1 MTACFRAKST
11 YDIHI
16 CNCDLHCTAKLRVFP
31 LTSVFL
37 DSEILSAS
45 HENFG
50 TFFLSKRS
58 SAAQKLLRKVFVKYQ
73 KNGFSGMDI
82 SFLGLAGR
90 IKELL

>member
-1 MTACFRAKST
+1 MCSA
-11 YDIHI
+11 
-16 CNCDLHCTAKLRVFP
+16 
-31 LTSVFL
+31 SVFL

-45 HENFG
+45 HENFE
-50 TFFLSKRS
+50 TFLSKRS

-73 KNGFSGMDI
+73 KNGFSGIDI

>member
-1 MTACFRAKST
+1 MISISATVTFTLQLSSE
-11 YDIHI
+11 H
-16 CNCDLHCTAKLRVFP
+16 FP

-37 DSEILSAS
+37 DSEIFSAV

-50 TFFLSKRS
+50 TYFLSKRS
-58 SAAQKLLRKVFVKYQ
+58 SAAQNLLRKVFVKYQ
-73 KNGFSGMDI
+73 KNRFSGMDI